1 MADGSARE
9 HQLLVL
15 APSGRDA
22 VLATQVLEQ
31 GGMSAAIC
39 GSADELVAAIERGR
53 GRRARRPGGAQPPAS
68 SRALAG
74 ALRRQ
79 PPWSDFPL
87 IIFMPRT
94 ASAFE
99 NRKALEA
106 FADLGNVTALEKPIH
121 PLTMVS
127 AARAALRARNRQYA
141 ARAALEQR
149 ERDVR
154 QRDQFLA
161 LLGHELR
168 NPLGALRNASKLLER
183 DAASVPRLANPLAI
197 IDRQIDTLTLLVD
210 DLLDVARVT
219 SGKISLKL
227 SPVDLA
233 ALVRNLVDEAGRSSR
248 ERRLRLSLDAPDF
261 PVVVMGD
268 RLRLE
273 QVINNLLTNALK
285 YTPPGGRIERGGRGR
300 RPRRLAR
307 RRYRRRH
314 QRRGSPHDLRT
325 VHAGVAD
332 RSTGRR
338 AAWASGS
345 AWYALWSGCTAVR
358 SSLRA
363 PAPVAAP
370 SSRFAFRACSDA
382 AARIDESEYG
392 LGDVAPSPPR
402 HILIVEDS
410 DDNRESL
417 QELLES
423 EGHRVDTAMDGEQGV
438 ERAIAA
444 HPEVAL
450 VDIGLPR
457 LDGYEVA
464 RRIRAAGGS
473 DIFLV
478 ALTGYGQPEDRTRA
492 AAAGFDVHITKP
504 INFNDLRRDPV
515 GRRERQPGSDGL
527 RGLALGGSVNTP
539 AFPAAGL
546 QLARIFRSTEA

>member
-1 MADGSARE
+1 
-9 HQLLVL
+9 
-15 APSGRDA
+15 
-22 VLATQVLEQ
+22 
-31 GGMSAAIC
+31 
-39 GSADELVAAIERGR
+39 
-53 GRRARRPGGAQPPAS
+53 
-68 SRALAG
+68 
-74 ALRRQ
+74 
-79 PPWSDFPL
+79 
-87 IIFMPRT
+87 MPRT

-127 AARAALRARNRQYA
+127 AARAALRARTRQYA

-183 DAASVPRLANPLAI
+183 DAASLPRLANPLAI

-227 SPVDLA
+227 SPVDLGGA
-233 ALVRNLVDEAGRSSR
+233 GAESRRRGGSQQPRAPSAIEPRCAGRSRS
-248 ERRLRLSLDAPDF
+248 SSWA
-261 PVVVMGD
+261 D

-285 YTPPGGRIERGGRGR
+285 YTPPGGRIEVTVAAGDPAVLRVVDTGVGISADVLPTIFEPFTQASQTLDRAQGGMGLGLSVVRALVRLHGGEVVASSAGAGRGTEFTVR
-300 RPRRLAR
+300 LPRVLDA
-307 RRYRRRH
+307 
-314 QRRGSPHDLRT
+314 
-325 VHAGVAD
+325 VALIAE
-332 RSTGRR
+332 SNT
-338 AAWASGS
+338 AS
-345 AWYALWSGCTAVR
+345 V
-358 SSLRA
+358 
-363 PAPVAAP
+363 
-370 SSRFAFRACSDA
+370 
-382 AARIDESEYG
+382 E
-392 LGDVAPSPPR
+392 APSPPR

-473 DIFLV
+473 HIFLV

-504 INFNDLRRDPV
+504 INFNNLREILSAATK
-515 GRRERQPGSDGL
+515 GQPGGC
-527 RGLALGGSVNTP
+527 RGRDLALGRR
-539 AFPAAGL
+539 ALALRAAIT
-546 QLARIFRSTEA
+546 AS

>member
-1 MADGSARE
+1 MAESSVRE
-9 HQLLVL
+9 HELLVF
-15 APSGRDA
+15 APLGRDA
-22 VLATQVLEQ
+22 ALAIQVLEQ
-31 GGMSAAIC
+31 GGMTARSC
-39 GSADELVAAIERGR
+39 GSADELVAAIGEG
-53 GRRARRPGGAQPPAS
+53 AGGALIAQEALSLPIIASLAATLRNQPA
-68 SRALAG
+68 
-74 ALRRQ
+74 
-79 PPWSDFPL
+79 WSDFPL

-94 ASAFE
+94 ASAGE

-127 AARAALRARNRQYA
+127 AARAALRARTRQYA
-141 ARAALEQR
+141 TRAALEQR
-149 ERDVR
+149 EQDVR

-183 DAASVPRLANPLAI
+183 DAGSLPRLANPLAI

-248 ERRLRLSLDAPDF
+248 ERRLRLSLDAPAL

-285 YTPPGGRIERGGRGR
+285 YTPPGGRIEVTVARGDPATLRVVDTGVGISAEVLPTIFEPFTQASQTLDRAQGGMGLGLSVVRALVRLHGGEVVASSAGVGRGTEFTV
-300 RPRRLAR
+300 RLP
-307 RRYRRRH
+307 
-314 QRRGSPHDLRT
+314 S
-325 VHAGVAD
+325 VAD
-332 RSTGRR
+332 AVALIAESTM
-338 AAWASGS
+338 AS
-345 AWYALWSGCTAVR
+345 V
-358 SSLRA
+358 
-363 PAPVAAP
+363 
-370 SSRFAFRACSDA
+370 
-382 AARIDESEYG
+382 E
-392 LGDVAPSPPR
+392 APSPPR

-423 EGHRVDTAMDGEQGV
+423 EGHRVDIAMDGEQGV

-492 AAAGFDVHITKP
+492 AAAGFDVHLTKP
-504 INFNDLRRDPV
+504 INFGNLR
-515 GRRERQPGSDGL
+515 QILSS
-527 RGLALGGSVNTP
+527 ATKAS
-539 AFPAAGL
+539 PAADAVATSG
-546 QLARIFRSTEA
+546 

>member
-1 MADGSARE
+1 MF
-9 HQLLVL
+9 

-31 GGMSAAIC
+31 GGMSARIC
-39 GSADELVAAIERGR
+39 GSADELVAAIGEG
-53 GRRARRPGGAQPPAS
+53 AGGALIAQEALSLPVIA
-68 SRALAG
+68 ALAA
-74 ALRRQ
+74 ALRNQ

-94 ASAFE
+94 ASAFD

-127 AARAALRARNRQYA
+127 AARAALRARSRQYA

-183 DAASVPRLANPLAI
+183 DAGSLPRIANPLAI

-248 ERRLRLSLDAPDF
+248 ERRLRLSLDAPAF

-285 YTPPGGRIERGGRGR
+285 YTPPGGRIEVTVADGDPATLRVVDTGVGISAEVL
-300 RPRRLAR
+300 PD
-307 RRYRRRH
+307 
-314 QRRGSPHDLRT
+314 DLRT
-325 VHAGVAD
+325 VHAGRAD
-332 RSTGRR
+332 PRPGAGRHGPR
-338 AAWASGS
+338 AQRGAGAG
-345 AWYALWSGCTAVR
+345 
-358 SSLRA
+358 
-363 PAPVAAP
+363 P
-370 SSRFAFRACSDA
+370 
-382 AARIDESEYG
+382 AAR
-392 LGDVAPSPPR
+392 
-402 HILIVEDS
+402 
-410 DDNRESL
+410 
-417 QELLES
+417 
-423 EGHRVDTAMDGEQGV
+423 
-438 ERAIAA
+438 
-444 HPEVAL
+444 
-450 VDIGLPR
+450 
-457 LDGYEVA
+457 
-464 RRIRAAGGS
+464 RRGR
-473 DIFLV
+473 
-478 ALTGYGQPEDRTRA
+478 
-492 AAAGFDVHITKP
+492 
-504 INFNDLRRDPV
+504 
-515 GRRERQPGSDGL
+515 RRERRRRPRHRVHGSPSGRARPR
-527 RGLALGGSVNTP
+527 RG
-539 AFPAAGL
+539 
-546 QLARIFRSTEA
+546 

>member
-1 MADGSARE
+1 MADVSFRE
-9 HQLLVL
+9 QQLLVF

-22 VLATQVLEQ
+22 ALATQVLEQ
-31 GGMSAAIC
+31 GGISSAIC
-39 GSADELVAAIERGR
+39 SSGDELVAAIGA
-53 GRRARRPGGAQPPAS
+53 GAGGALIAQEALSLPIIS
-68 SRALAG
+68 ALAE
-74 ALRRQ
+74 ALRNQ

-87 IIFMPRT
+87 IIFMPRS
-94 ASAFE
+94 ASALE
-99 NRKALEA
+99 NRKVLEA

-149 ERDVR
+149 EQDVR

-168 NPLGALRNASKLLER
+168 NPLGALQNASKLLER
-183 DAASVPRLANPLAI
+183 NSASLPQLSNPLRI

-248 ERRLRLSLDAPDF
+248 ERRLRLTLDAPAS

-273 QVINNLLTNALK
+273 QIVNNLLTNALK
-285 YTPPGGRIERGGRGR
+285 YTPPGGRIDVAVAGSDPAILRVVDTGVGISAEVLPTIFEPFTQASQTLDRAQGGMGLGLSVVRALVRLHGGEVVATSAGAGRGTEF
-300 RPRRLAR
+300 
-307 RRYRRRH
+307 
-314 QRRGSPHDLRT
+314 T
-325 VHAGVAD
+325 VRVPGVLD
-332 RSTGRR
+332 
-338 AAWASGS
+338 
-345 AWYALWSGCTAVR
+345 AVGLIAE
-358 SSLRA
+358 SDTTSLM
-363 PAPVAAP
+363 AP
-370 SSRFAFRACSDA
+370 SS
-382 AARIDESEYG
+382 
-392 LGDVAPSPPR
+392 PR

-410 DDNRESL
+410 EDNRESL

-423 EGHRVDTAMDGEQGV
+423 QGHRVDTAMDGEQGV

-473 DIFLV
+473 DILLV
-478 ALTGYGQPEDRTRA
+478 ALTGYGQPEDRRRA
-492 AAAGFDVHITKP
+492 AAAGFDAHITKP
-504 INFNDLRRDPV
+504 INFTRLGEILSTATRD
-515 GRRERQPGSDGL
+515 S
-527 RGLALGGSVNTP
+527 P
-539 AFPAAGL
+539 ATAAV
-546 QLARIFRSTEA
+546 AASR

>member
-1 MADGSARE
+1 MADSSFRE
-9 HQLLVL
+9 HQLLVF

-31 GGMSAAIC
+31 GGMSATIC
-39 GSADELVAAIERGR
+39 GSADELVTAIGEG
-53 GRRARRPGGAQPPAS
+53 AGGALVAQEALSLPVIAT
-68 SRALAG
+68 LAG
-74 ALRRQ
+74 ALRNQ
-79 PPWSDFPL
+79 PAWSDFPL
-87 IIFMPRT
+87 LIFMPRT

-127 AARAALRARNRQYA
+127 AARAALRARTRQYA

-149 ERDVR
+149 EQDVR

-183 DAASVPRLANPLAI
+183 DSARLPGLPSSLAI

-227 SPVDLA
+227 APVDLA

-248 ERRLRLSLDAPDF
+248 ERRLRLSLEAPAV

-285 YTPPGGRIERGGRGR
+285 YTPPGGRIQVTVASGDPAILRVVDTGVGISADVLPTIFEPFTQAPQNLDRAQGGMGLGLSVVRSLVRLHGGEVIASSAGAGRGTEF
-300 RPRRLAR
+300 
-307 RRYRRRH
+307 
-314 QRRGSPHDLRT
+314 T
-325 VHAGVAD
+325 VRFPGVLD
-332 RSTGRR
+332 
-338 AAWASGS
+338 AAELIAESD
-345 AWYALWSGCTAVR
+345 TAV
-358 SSLRA
+358 
-363 PAPVAAP
+363 VA
-370 SSRFAFRACSDA
+370 
-382 AARIDESEYG
+382 
-392 LGDVAPSPPR
+392 APSPPR

-423 EGHRVDTAMDGEQGV
+423 QGHRVDTAMDGEQGV

-492 AAAGFDVHITKP
+492 AAAGFDVHMTKP
-504 INFNDLRRDPV
+504 INFSNLR
-515 GRRERQPGSDGL
+515 EILS
-527 RGLALGGSVNTP
+527 AAAKSSP
-539 AFPAAGL
+539 ATDAA
-546 QLARIFRSTEA
+546 AASR

>member
-1 MADGSARE
+1 MTDPTFRE
-9 HQLLVL
+9 DQLLVL

-22 VLATQVLEQ
+22 VLAAQLLEQ

-39 GSADELVAAIERGR
+39 ATADELVAAIGA
-53 GRRARRPGGAQPPAS
+53 GAGGALVAQEALSLPVIA
-68 SRALAG
+68 ALAE
-74 ALRRQ
+74 ALRNQ

-106 FADLGNVTALEKPIH
+106 FADLGNVTALERPIH

-127 AARAALRARNRQYA
+127 AARAALRARTRQYA

-149 ERDVR
+149 ERDIR

-183 DAASVPRLANPLAI
+183 DAASLPRIANPLAV

-233 ALVRNLVDEAGRSSR
+233 AVVRNLVDEAGRSSR
-248 ERRLRLSLDAPDF
+248 ERRLRLSLHAPEF

-285 YTPPGGRIERGGRGR
+285 YTPPGGHIEVTVADGDPAILRVVDTGVGISADVLPTIFEPFTQASQTLDRAQGGMGLGLSVVRALVRLHGGEVVAESAGAGRGTEFTV
-300 RPRRLAR
+300 RLPGALDV
-307 RRYRRRH
+307 
-314 QRRGSPHDLRT
+314 GDLIGESNT
-325 VHAGVAD
+325 
-332 RSTGRR
+332 
-338 AAWASGS
+338 AS
-345 AWYALWSGCTAVR
+345 VM
-358 SSLRA
+358 A
-363 PAPVAAP
+363 P
-370 SSRFAFRACSDA
+370 
-382 AARIDESEYG
+382 
-392 LGDVAPSPPR
+392 LPPR

-410 DDNRESL
+410 ADNRDSL

-423 EGHRVDTAMDGEQGV
+423 QGHRVDTATDGEQGV
-438 ERAIAA
+438 ECAIAG

-492 AAAGFDVHITKP
+492 VAAGFDVHITKP
-504 INFNDLRRDPV
+504 ISFDELHEILSAAP
-515 GRRERQPGSDGL
+515 
-527 RGLALGGSVNTP
+527 RGGPSARVV
-539 AFPAAGL
+539 AA
-546 QLARIFRSTEA
+546 SH

>member
-1 MADGSARE
+1 MADSSSRE
-9 HQLLVL
+9 HCLLVF

-31 GGMSAAIC
+31 AGLSATIC
-39 GSADELVAAIERGR
+39 GSADELVAGIGAG
-53 GRRARRPGGAQPPAS
+53 AGGALVAQEAL
-68 SRALAG
+68 SRPVIAALAG
-74 ALRRQ
+74 VLRNQ

-94 ASAFE
+94 ASAFD

-127 AARAALRARNRQYA
+127 TARAALRARTRQYA

-149 ERDVR
+149 ESDVR

-168 NPLGALRNASKLLER
+168 NPLGALRNASRLLER
-183 DAASVPRLANPLAI
+183 DAAGLPRLPSSLAV

-219 SGKISLKL
+219 SGKISLKV

-233 ALVRNLVDEAGRSSR
+233 ALVRSIVAEAGRSSR
-248 ERRLRLSLDAPDF
+248 ERRLRLSLDAPTF

-268 RLRLE
+268 RRRLE

-285 YTPPGGRIERGGRGR
+285 YTPPGGRIEVAVVDGDPAILRVVDSGVGISAEVLPTIFEPFTQAAQTLDRAQGGMGLGLSVVRALVRLHGGEVVASSAGTGRGTEFTV
-300 RPRRLAR
+300 RL
-307 RRYRRRH
+307 
-314 QRRGSPHDLRT
+314 P
-325 VHAGVAD
+325 GV
-332 RSTGRR
+332 
-338 AAWASGS
+338 
-345 AWYALWSGCTAVR
+345 L
-358 SSLRA
+358 
-363 PAPVAAP
+363 
-370 SSRFAFRACSDA
+370 DA
-382 AARIDESEYG
+382 ARLIAES
-392 LGDVAPSPPR
+392 DTASVVAPSPPR

-423 EGHRVDTAMDGEQGV
+423 QGHRVDTAMDGEQGV

-478 ALTGYGQPEDRTRA
+478 AVTGYGQPEDRTRA

-504 INFNDLRRDPV
+504 INFNHLD
-515 GRRERQPGSDGL
+515 EI
-527 RGLALGGSVNTP
+527 LAAVTKTSLAT
-539 AFPAAGL
+539 AAVS
-546 QLARIFRSTEA
+546 R

>member
-1 MADGSARE
+1 
-9 HQLLVL
+9 
-15 APSGRDA
+15 
-22 VLATQVLEQ
+22 
-31 GGMSAAIC
+31 MSAAIC
-39 GSADELVAAIERGR
+39 GSADELVAAIGEG
-53 GRRARRPGGAQPPAS
+53 AGGALVAQEALSLPVIA
-68 SRALAG
+68 ALAG
-74 ALRRQ
+74 ALRNQ

-127 AARAALRARNRQYA
+127 AARAALRARTRQYA

-183 DAASVPRLANPLAI
+183 DAASLPRIANPLAI

-248 ERRLRLSLDAPDF
+248 ERRLRLSLDAPAF

-285 YTPPGGRIERGGRGR
+285 YTPPGGRIEVAVADGDPAILRVVDTGVGISAEVLPTIFEPFTQAVADPRPGAGRHGPRAQRGTRSGPAARRRGR
-300 RPRRLAR
+300 RFER
-307 RRYRRRH
+307 RRRPRH
-314 QRRGSPHDLRT
+314 RVHGSPS
-325 VHAGVAD
+325 GV
-332 RSTGRR
+332 
-338 AAWASGS
+338 
-345 AWYALWSGCTAVR
+345 L
-358 SSLRA
+358 
-363 PAPVAAP
+363 
-370 SSRFAFRACSDA
+370 DA
-382 AARIDESEYG
+382 AETDRRVEYG
-392 LGDVAPSPPR
+392 TRWMAPSPPR

-504 INFNDLRRDPV
+504 INFSHLR
-515 GRRERQPGSDGL
+515 EILS
-527 RGLALGGSVNTP
+527 
-539 AFPAAGL
+539 AAT
-546 QLARIFRSTEA
+546 ARAS

>member
-1 MADGSARE
+1 MGRGAPMADASSRE
-9 HQLLVL
+9 HELLMF

-31 GGMSAAIC
+31 AGMSARIC
-39 GSADELVAAIERGR
+39 GSADELVAAIGEG
-53 GRRARRPGGAQPPAS
+53 AGGALVAQE
-68 SRALAG
+68 ALSLPVIATLAE
-74 ALRRQ
+74 ALRDQ

-127 AARAALRARNRQYA
+127 AARAALRARTRQYE
-141 ARAALEQR
+141 ARAALEER
-149 ERDVR
+149 ERAVG

-168 NPLGALRNASKLLER
+168 NPLGALRNAAKLLEHN
-183 DAASVPRLANPLAI
+183 AASLPRFPKPLAI
-197 IDRQIDTLTLLVD
+197 IDRQINTLTSLVD

-227 SPVDLA
+227 APVDLA
-233 ALVRNLVDEAGRSSR
+233 ELVRNLVEEAGRSNR
-248 ERRLRLSLDAPDF
+248 ERRLQLSLSAPSS

-273 QVINNLLTNALK
+273 QIINNLLTNALK
-285 YTPPGGRIERGGRGR
+285 YTPPGGRIEVTVANGDPVTLRVVDTGVGISAEVLPTIFEPFTQASQTLDRAQGGMGLGLSVVRSLVSLHGGEIVASSAGAGRG
-300 RPRRLAR
+300 AVF
-307 RRYRRRH
+307 
-314 QRRGSPHDLRT
+314 T
-325 VHAGVAD
+325 VLLPSVLDTAALTAD
-332 RSTGRR
+332 SN
-338 AAWASGS
+338 AD
-345 AWYALWSGCTAVR
+345 
-358 SSLRA
+358 
-363 PAPVAAP
+363 
-370 SSRFAFRACSDA
+370 SR
-382 AARIDESEYG
+382 
-392 LGDVAPSPPR
+392 VAPSRPR

-423 EGHRVDTAMDGEQGV
+423 QGHRVDTATDGEQGV
-438 ERAIAA
+438 ERAIAV

-464 RRIRAAGGS
+464 RRIRAAGGT

-478 ALTGYGQPEDRTRA
+478 ALTGYGQPDDRRRT
-492 AAAGFDVHITKP
+492 AAAGFDVHLTKP
-504 INFNDLRRDPV
+504 IKLSDLGEILSAATKR
-515 GRRERQPGSDGL
+515 S
-527 RGLALGGSVNTP
+527 P
-539 AFPAAGL
+539 AIAAVS
-546 QLARIFRSTEA
+546 R

>member
-1 MADGSARE
+1 MADSSSRE
-9 HQLLVL
+9 HQLLVF

-22 VLATQVLEQ
+22 VLAIQVLEQ
-31 GGMSAAIC
+31 GGMSATIC
-39 GSADELVAAIERGR
+39 GSADELVAAIGEG
-53 GRRARRPGGAQPPAS
+53 AGGALVAQEALSLPIIA
-68 SRALAG
+68 ALAA
-74 ALRRQ
+74 ALRNQ

-127 AARAALRARNRQYA
+127 AARAALRARTRQYA

-149 ERDVR
+149 EREVR

-183 DAASVPRLANPLAI
+183 DVATSPRLENPLAI
-197 IDRQIDTLTLLVD
+197 IERQIDTLTLLVD

-248 ERRLRLSLDAPDF
+248 ERRLRLSLDAPAF

-273 QVINNLLTNALK
+273 QVVNNLLTNALK
-285 YTPPGGRIERGGRGR
+285 YTPPGGRIEVVVADGDPAILRVVDTGVGISAEVLPTIFEPFTQAAQTLDLAQGGMGLGLSVVRALVRLHGGEVVASSAGAGRGTEFTV
-300 RPRRLAR
+300 RL
-307 RRYRRRH
+307 
-314 QRRGSPHDLRT
+314 P
-325 VHAGVAD
+325 GV
-332 RSTGRR
+332 
-338 AAWASGS
+338 
-345 AWYALWSGCTAVR
+345 L
-358 SSLRA
+358 
-363 PAPVAAP
+363 
-370 SSRFAFRACSDA
+370 DA
-382 AARIDESEYG
+382 AELIAESDPVSV
-392 LGDVAPSPPR
+392 LASSPPR

-423 EGHRVDTAMDGEQGV
+423 QGHRVDIATDGEQGV
-438 ERAIAA
+438 ERAIAV

-464 RRIRAAGGS
+464 RRIRAAGGV
-473 DIFLV
+473 DIVLV

-492 AAAGFDVHITKP
+492 AAAGFDVHMTKP
-504 INFNDLRRDPV
+504 INFGNLHKI
-515 GRRERQPGSDGL
+515 L
-527 RGLALGGSVNTP
+527 LAAAKSSP
-539 AFPAAGL
+539 ATAAI
-546 QLARIFRSTEA
+546 AASR

>member
-1 MADGSARE
+1 MADRSPRE
-9 HQLLVL
+9 DQLLVF

-31 GGMSAAIC
+31 AGMTASIC
-39 GSADELVAAIERGR
+39 GSADDLVSAIGQGAGGALVAQEALSLPVI
-53 GRRARRPGGAQPPAS
+53 AALA
-68 SRALAG
+68 RAL
-74 ALRRQ
+74 RTQ
-79 PPWSDFPL
+79 PPWSDFPF

-99 NRKALEA
+99 NRKAVEA

-141 ARAALEQR
+141 ARAALEER
-149 ERDVR
+149 EREVR

-183 DAASVPRLANPLAI
+183 DVASPAQVSSPLAI
-197 IDRQIDTLTLLVD
+197 IDRQITTLTLLVD

-227 SPVDLA
+227 SPVDLS
-233 ALVRNLVDEAGRSSR
+233 ALTRNLVAEAGRSSR
-248 ERRLRLSLDAPDF
+248 ERRLRLSLDAPAT

-285 YTPPGGRIERGGRGR
+285 YTPPGGRIDVVVAGGDSALLRVVDTGVGISAEVLPTIFEPFTQAPQTLDRSQGGMGLGLSVVRALVRLHGGEVLASSAGAGRGTEFTVSL
-300 RPRRLAR
+300 PSVVSAT
-307 RRYRRRH
+307 
-314 QRRGSPHDLRT
+314 DLMAEPD
-325 VHAGVAD
+325 AG
-332 RSTGRR
+332 
-338 AAWASGS
+338 
-345 AWYALWSGCTAVR
+345 
-358 SSLRA
+358 
-363 PAPVAAP
+363 PAAAP
-370 SSRFAFRACSDA
+370 LS
-382 AARIDESEYG
+382 
-392 LGDVAPSPPR
+392 PR

-410 DDNRESL
+410 DDNRETL
-417 QELLES
+417 QELLEAQ
-423 EGHRVDTAMDGEQGV
+423 GHRVDIAMDGEQGV

-492 AAAGFDVHITKP
+492 AAAGFDVHMTKP
-504 INFNDLRRDPV
+504 IDFSNLNKIL
-515 GRRERQPGSDGL
+515 
-527 RGLALGGSVNTP
+527 
-539 AFPAAGL
+539 AAGTRGSG
-546 QLARIFRSTEA
+546 APGAVSASR

>member
-1 MADGSARE
+1 MADPSFRE
-9 HQLLVL
+9 DQLLVL

-22 VLATQVLEQ
+22 VLATQLLEQ

-39 GSADELVAAIERGR
+39 GSADELVAAIGEG
-53 GRRARRPGGAQPPAS
+53 AGGALVAQEALSLPVIA
-68 SRALAG
+68 ALAG
-74 ALRRQ
+74 ALRNQ

-127 AARAALRARNRQYA
+127 AARAALRARTRQYA

-183 DAASVPRLANPLAI
+183 DAASLPRIANPLAI

-285 YTPPGGRIERGGRGR
+285 YTPPGGRIEVAVADGDPAILRIVDTGVGISAEVLPTIFEPFTQASQTLDRAQGGMGLGLSVVRALVRLHGGEVVASSAGAGRGTEFTV
-300 RPRRLAR
+300 RLPAVL
-307 RRYRRRH
+307 
-314 QRRGSPHDLRT
+314 D
-325 VHAGVAD
+325 A
-332 RSTGRR
+332 TGTI
-338 AAWASGS
+338 A
-345 AWYALWSGCTAVR
+345 
-358 SSLRA
+358 
-363 PAPVAAP
+363 
-370 SSRFAFRACSDA
+370 
-382 AARIDESEYG
+382 ESNTDSV
-392 LGDVAPSPPR
+392 LAPSPPR

-410 DDNRESL
+410 DDNRDSL

-438 ERAIAA
+438 ACAIAA
-444 HPEVAL
+444 HPDVAL

-504 INFNDLRRDPV
+504 IKFSDLD
-515 GRRERQPGSDGL
+515 EILS
-527 RGLALGGSVNTP
+527 AAAKGG
-539 AFPAAGL
+539 PAATVV
-546 QLARIFRSTEA
+546 AASR

>member
-1 MADGSARE
+1 MAESSRPE
-9 HQLLVL
+9 HELLVF
-15 APSGRDA
+15 APLGRDA
-22 VLATQVLEQ
+22 ALAIQVLEQ
-31 GGMSAAIC
+31 GGMTARSC
-39 GSADELVAAIERGR
+39 GSADELVAAIGEG
-53 GRRARRPGGAQPPAS
+53 AGGALIAQEALSLPIIAS
-68 SRALAG
+68 LAA
-74 ALRRQ
+74 ALRNQ
-79 PPWSDFPL
+79 PAWSDFPI

-94 ASAFE
+94 ASACE

-127 AARAALRARNRQYA
+127 AARAALRARTRQYA
-141 ARAALEQR
+141 TRAALEQR

-183 DAASVPRLANPLAI
+183 DAGSLPRLANPLAI

-233 ALVRNLVDEAGRSSR
+233 TLVRNLVDEAGRSSR
-248 ERRLRLSLDAPDF
+248 ERRLRLSLDAPDS

-285 YTPPGGRIERGGRGR
+285 YTPPGGRIEVAVAGGDPAILRVVDTGVGISAEVLPTIFEPFTQASQTLDRAQGGMGLGLSVVRALVRLHGGEVVASSAGAGRGTEFTV
-300 RPRRLAR
+300 RLPSVLDAV
-307 RRYRRRH
+307 
-314 QRRGSPHDLRT
+314 GLI
-325 VHAGVAD
+325 
-332 RSTGRR
+332 
-338 AAWASGS
+338 AASNMAS
-345 AWYALWSGCTAVR
+345 V
-358 SSLRA
+358 
-363 PAPVAAP
+363 
-370 SSRFAFRACSDA
+370 
-382 AARIDESEYG
+382 E
-392 LGDVAPSPPR
+392 APSPPR

-423 EGHRVDTAMDGEQGV
+423 EGHRVDIAMDGEQGV

-492 AAAGFDVHITKP
+492 AAAGFDVHLTKP
-504 INFNDLRRDPV
+504 INFGNLR
-515 GRRERQPGSDGL
+515 QILSS
-527 RGLALGGSVNTP
+527 ATKAS
-539 AFPAAGL
+539 PAADAVATSG
-546 QLARIFRSTEA
+546 